1 MILQQCTETKQA
13 FNQLVKVE
21 QSLSV
26 KQSLQNSPLLMTQG
40 KKIGVIQQ
48 IIKVVEF
55 FLSVTGKELEPYQI
69 QILAGDLYERF
80 RTDTLDDI
88 VLMFKMA
95 RQGEFGRIY
104 RCDTL
109 EIMSWVEKYMEVKA
123 IEREKLI
130 AKGKRLNLILV
141 DDLDDDQPMSDE
153 AMAKFDEL
161 LKTLKAPQPNE
172 RAAMLAD
179 KNKELFD
186 YAAYC
191 ESLQETVLCLTE
203 VQLENR
209 MINISKF
216 SNPEV
221 WEIYNNELQKRKNK
235 PLKPSTER
243 DGIIIIDI

>member
-1 MILQQCTETKQA
+1 MILQQCTENKKA

-21 QSLSV
+21 QSLSI
-26 KQSLQNSPLLMTQG
+26 KESLQNSPLLMTQG

-130 AKGKRLNLILV
+130 RKAPEPETVEGGKTF
-141 DDLDDDQPMSDE
+141 DQLPQELQEKFNQLGKQKTAETPFEFLKQKATE
-153 AMAKFDEL
+153 AMTTEKHHRQI
-161 LKTLKAPQPNE
+161 LKNIE
-172 RAAMLAD
+172 ND
-179 KNKELFD
+179 KD
-186 YAAYC
+186 
-191 ESLQETVLCLTE
+191 
-203 VQLENR
+203 
-209 MINISKF
+209 
-216 SNPEV
+216 
-221 WEIYNNELQKRKNK
+221 
-235 PLKPSTER
+235 
-243 DGIIIIDI
+243 